1 MRLWVDDERPAPEG
15 WAWVESSAE
24 AIRVLDT
31 EHVES
36 LSLDYCLKGSDT
48 GDMVLFWLKDN
59 LRAWP
64 VDIFAHSS
72 SSSGSALLERLIKDY
87 APVII
92 ESPEEL
98 DALPPGKHIID
109 GGYLHA
115 VKTDS
120 GAWLYDDGE
129 HWEPEMFPC
138 KVVG

>member
-1 MRLWVDDERPAPEG
+1 MKLWVDDERPAPEG
-15 WAWVESSAE
+15 WVLAESSHD
-24 AIRVLDT
+24 AIELLRTERVET
-31 EHVES
+31 
-36 LSLDYCLKGSDT
+36 LSLDYCLKG
-48 GDMVLFWLKDN
+48 GDSGDEVLFWLKDN

-64 VDIFAHSS
+64 DEVLAHSS

-98 DALPPGKHIID
+98 DALPPGKHVID